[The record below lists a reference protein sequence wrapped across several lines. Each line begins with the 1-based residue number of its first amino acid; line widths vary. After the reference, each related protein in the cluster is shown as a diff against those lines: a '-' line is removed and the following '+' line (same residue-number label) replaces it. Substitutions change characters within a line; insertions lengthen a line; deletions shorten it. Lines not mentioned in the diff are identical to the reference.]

1 MINKDSNNNKDIK
14 KEPVNWYLVDA
25 KDQILG
31 RLSSFLATR
40 LMGKHKVSYSDNTC
54 LKDKIIVI
62 NAQKVVL
69 TGKKIHKKKYWH
81 TGYPGGIKNK
91 TFKEILNSN
100 NLYATCKRKNSVA
113 RVWLVPNGKGEIKIN
128 KKPINEYFSRS
139 LLHMLIKKPFEII
152 NNNNFNV
159 IVSVKGGGLS
169 GQANAI
175 KLAISKALVNFDQKF
190 RVDLKKKG
198 LLTRDSRVVE
208 RKKYGRR
215 KARRSFQFSKR

>member
-1 MINKDSNNNKDIK
+1 MAEINQEVEK
-14 KEPVNWYLVDA
+14 KSAEKP
-25 KDQILG
+25 
-31 RLSSFLATR
+31 
-40 LMGKHKVSYSDNTC
+40 
-54 LKDKIIVI
+54 
-62 NAQKVVL
+62 
-69 TGKKIHKKKYWH
+69 
-81 TGYPGGIKNK
+81 K
-91 TFKEILNSN
+91 T
-100 NLYATCKRKNSVA
+100 NLYATGKRKNSVA